1 MKKKIILVVLILILL
16 YSVGGVFYNVYYK
29 ENNNKI
35 NITKVDS
42 IKNYTY
48 TLKSNSTELQK
59 SEFKV
64 LKNNLESKDIDY
76 QEYAKSISKLF
87 IIDLYTITNKI
98 NKYDVG
104 GISYIYPDS
113 ILNYKEN
120 VEDTIYK
127 YVEDNTSKDR
137 MQELP
142 EVNSINVESISD
154 IKYKIDSTE
163 YGAYKLKL
171 KWTYVKDLG
180 YDTESDIIVIKK
192 DKYLYIAEKN

>member
-1 MKKKIILVVLILILL
+1 MKKKIILVVLILIFL

-120 VEDTIYK
+120 V
-127 YVEDNTSKDR
+127 
-137 MQELP
+137 
-142 EVNSINVESISD
+142 
-154 IKYKIDSTE
+154 
-163 YGAYKLKL
+163 
-171 KWTYVKDLG
+171 
-180 YDTESDIIVIKK
+180 
-192 DKYLYIAEKN
+192 